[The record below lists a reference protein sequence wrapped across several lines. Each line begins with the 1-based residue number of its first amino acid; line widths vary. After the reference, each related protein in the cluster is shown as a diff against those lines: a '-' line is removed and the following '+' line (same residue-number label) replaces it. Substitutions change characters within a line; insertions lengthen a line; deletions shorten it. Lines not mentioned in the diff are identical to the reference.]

1 MEYIINLINSTPK
14 FIWEN
19 FFSVFETIGC
29 GLIVAYFTSTY
40 LKKKEERT
48 RIAGVIVEK
57 RINAEQEILHFLEYE
72 FFKEEININ
81 NSSKYDFKFDDLLKE
96 YGLSAPYKGHMQFA
110 KVFKSPVFFRKFFH
124 EFEDYIMIHKLWL
137 DDRVKEHL
145 VFMQIYF
152 SFFNNIPLMIKR
164 IPLPEGQELTDDE
177 FNDLHSELLLIFG
190 ACCDAEINILMSE
203 LDEKIVDSV
212 YKLDLSRPEK
222 SIIRDNMYNVDM
234 EKCLKRFNKKTIP
247 GQHKEKIIK
256 LIMDFV
262 HLEKNID
269 VYRMRNEEY
278 EEFFKASMPEE
289 YQKCK
294 NNIAA
299 FKEELE
305 NIFKD
310 EDIRIVSKEELDK
323 YPEMFGISLQEI
335 LDGKEPIRNKDR
347 RIE

>member
-1 MEYIINLINSTPK
+1 
-14 FIWEN
+14 
-19 FFSVFETIGC
+19 
-29 GLIVAYFTSTY
+29 
-40 LKKKEERT
+40 
-48 RIAGVIVEK
+48 
-57 RINAEQEILHFLEYE
+57 
-72 FFKEEININ
+72 
-81 NSSKYDFKFDDLLKE
+81 
-96 YGLSAPYKGHMQFA
+96 
-110 KVFKSPVFFRKFFH
+110 
-124 EFEDYIMIHKLWL
+124 MIHKLWL

-177 FNDLHSELLLIFG
+177 FNDLHSELLFIFG

-269 VYRMRNEEY
+269 VSRMRNEEY

-299 FKEELE
+299 FEEELE